1 MVPRDNPELAG
12 VIFAEHSE
20 HGYLAAPI
28 AKHII
33 ETYYAEKE
41 GRPLPTLGPPVQP
54 APLAPSRAVA
64 EAAALESRTPADT
77 PTDDEDAPVLPVARP
92 PQRAGGPGR

>member
-28 AKHII
+28 AKHVI

-41 GRPLPTLGPPVQP
+41 GRPLPTLQPLP
-54 APLAPSRAVA
+54 APTPVTPARAVA
-64 EAAALESRTPADT
+64 D
-77 PTDDEDAPVLPVARP
+77 
-92 PQRAGGPGR
+92 AGGAQLVERADPR